1 MFFREIDRGNDLK
14 GVYTSRLYFSRM
26 IVVEQNCDSVKNLG
40 AKRKC

>member
-14 GVYTSRLYFSRM
+14 GACISQLYFFRK
-26 IVVEQNCDSVKNLG
+26 IAIEQDYDSVKNLG